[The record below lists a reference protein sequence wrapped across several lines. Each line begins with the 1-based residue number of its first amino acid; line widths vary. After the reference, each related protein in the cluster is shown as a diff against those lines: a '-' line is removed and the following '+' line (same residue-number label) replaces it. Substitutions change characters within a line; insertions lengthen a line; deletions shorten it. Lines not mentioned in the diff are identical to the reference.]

1 MIYVGI
7 ILILIFFTFSCEL
20 KISGL
25 MKFSI
30 LIISSFILILLAGL
44 RGPIEGDY
52 LAYEDI
58 FKISSQ
64 VYSSDL
70 GIEPLYFFL
79 NKIINLIG
87 LPFQFVI
94 VIVAIISII
103 PKFIFFYK
111 ESLNFG
117 FTVLVYF
124 CTVYFIFDFIQIRQ
138 GLTIALFI
146 ISLKYIYEKSLIKYI
161 LVIIL
166 ATSIHISSIILLP
179 GYFIFNRR
187 YKKNILYT
195 IIIVCAYINILQ
207 ITSPFLEFS
216 LNYFP
221 IPNIST
227 DKIIAYSKATNF
239 SPVTI
244 KQLILGFFFVYVRD
258 KNFTNTKYLNLFVNL
273 FIIGILLTTLFNGI
287 SELAFRVKW
296 YFFWTESILI
306 VYLVYYFGLR
316 NIFLKYVLYL
326 GLAILYVI
334 SLYAMLDEFA
344 SRGPYIFPYKTI
356 FEF

>member
-7 ILILIFFTFSCEL
+7 ILILILFTFICEL
-20 KISGL
+20 KISRL

-30 LIISSFILILLAGL
+30 LITSSFILILLAGL

-58 FKISSQ
+58 FRVSNQ

-70 GIEPLYFFL
+70 GIEPLYFFF

-94 VIVAIISII
+94 VVVAIISII

-111 ESLNFG
+111 ESLNLG
-117 FTVLVYF
+117 FTIFVYF

-138 GLTIALFI
+138 GLAIALFI
-146 ISLKYIYEKSLIKYI
+146 FGIKYIYKKSIFKYVFI
-161 LVIIL
+161 VLL
-166 ATSIHISSIILLP
+166 ATSIHVSAIVLIP
-179 GYFIFNRR
+179 GYFLFNRQ
-187 YKKNILYT
+187 YKNYFLYT
-195 IIIVCAYINILQ
+195 IIIVCAYINIFQ
-207 ITSPFLEFS
+207 ITSPFVEFT

-227 DKIIAYSKATNF
+227 DKIIAYSKSTNF
-239 SPVTI
+239 SAVTI
-244 KQLILGFFFVYVRD
+244 KQLILGCFFVFIRD

-287 SELAFRVKW
+287 SELAFRIKW